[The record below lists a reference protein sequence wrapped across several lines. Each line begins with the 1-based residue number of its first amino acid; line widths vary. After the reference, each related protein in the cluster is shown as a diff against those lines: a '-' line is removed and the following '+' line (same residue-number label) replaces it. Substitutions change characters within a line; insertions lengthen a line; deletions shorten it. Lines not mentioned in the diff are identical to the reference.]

1 MTVDRKKLYII
12 SSVTLAVLL
21 ITLFAPMGSG
31 RIIAALLLL
40 PLAIIACVMIKKR
53 IALSMNA
60 KQVLLLVGVIGLLYF
75 VFYYVSG
82 VRFGFTKTGY
92 GINKPDILFL
102 YIIPIAVIIVCNELI
117 RHVLCVQ
124 GEKYGGVFAFFI
136 SLTADVIICAT
147 IPAITNIATFMD
159 VVGLTLFP
167 GLLGNLLYNYLS
179 KRYGIWPNIVFKGF
193 TVWAFY
199 LIPYGS
205 GISDSLLG
213 FINVILPIFVFLFI
227 DSLYEKKRKY
237 ALGNQS
243 VIFRVFSTAL
253 TVIAIVIMLGTVM
266 LISNQFRYGA
276 LVVAT
281 PSMTGE
287 LNQGDAAIFEQYDDQ
302 PIVEGQVIVF
312 EKDGSLIIHRVADIQ
327 TVNGVTRYFTK
338 GDANEDLD
346 AGYIH
351 TSDIVGCV
359 RYKIPYVGYPTIWL
373 RSLFKR

>member
-1 MTVDRKKLYII
+1 MTLDRKKLYII

-31 RIIAALLLL
+31 RIIAAILLL
-40 PLAIIACVMIKKR
+40 PLAIITCAMIKKR
-53 IALSMNA
+53 VALSMNA
-60 KQVLLLVGVIGLLYF
+60 KQVLLLISVIGLLYF

-92 GINKPDILFL
+92 GINKPDILLL

-124 GEKYGGVFAFFI
+124 SEKYGSVFAFFI
-136 SLTADVIICAT
+136 SLSADVIICAT
-147 IPAITNIATFMD
+147 IPAVTNMSTFMD
-159 VVGLTLFP
+159 VVGLTLVP
-167 GLLGNLLYNYLS
+167 GLMSNLLFNYLTA
-179 KRYGIWPNIVFKGF
+179 RYGIWPNIVYKGF

-205 GISDSLLG
+205 GISNSLLG
-213 FINVILPIFVFLFI
+213 FVNLILPIFVFLFI
-227 DSLYEKKRKY
+227 DSLYEKRRRY
-237 ALGNQS
+237 ALGNTS
-243 VIFRVFSTAL
+243 MTWRVFSGVLTA
-253 TVIAIVIMLGTVM
+253 IAVVIMLGTVM
-266 LISNQFRYGA
+266 LISNQFRYGL

-287 LNQGDAAIFEQYDDQ
+287 LNKGDAAIFEKYEDQ

-312 EKDGSLIIHRVADIQ
+312 EKDGSMIIHRVADIQ
-327 TVNGVTRYFTK
+327 TVNGTTRYFTK

-346 AGYIH
+346 AGFIQR
-351 TSDIVGCV
+351 SDIVGLV
-359 RYKIPYVGYPTIWL
+359 NYKVPYIGYPTLWM

>member
-31 RIIAALLLL
+31 RIIAAISLL
-40 PLAIIACVMIKKR
+40 PLAIIACMMIKKR
-53 IALSMNA
+53 LALSMNA
-60 KQVLLLVGVIGLLYF
+60 KQVLLLIGVIGLLYF

-82 VRFGFTKTGY
+82 LRFGFTKTGY

-102 YIIPIAVIIVCNELI
+102 YIIPIGVIIVCNELI

-124 GEKYGGVFAFFI
+124 GEKYGSVFAFFI
-136 SLTADVIICAT
+136 SLCADVLVLAT
-147 IPAITNIATFMD
+147 IPAITNMSTFMD
-159 VVGLTLFP
+159 VVGLTLLP
-167 GLLGNLLYNYLS
+167 GLLGNLLFNYLS
-179 KRYGIWPNIVFKGF
+179 KRYGIWPNIVYKGF

-205 GISDSLLG
+205 GISNSLLG
-213 FINVILPIFVFLFI
+213 FINLVCPIFIFLFI

-237 ALGNQS
+237 ALGKTS
-243 VIFRVFSTAL
+243 LIWRVFSRAL
-253 TVIAIVIMLGTVM
+253 TVIVITIMLGTVM
-266 LISNQFRYGA
+266 LISNQFKYGA

-287 LNQGDAAIFEQYDDQ
+287 LNQGDAAIFEKYDGT
-302 PIVEGQVIVF
+302 PVVEGQVIVF
-312 EKDGSLIIHRVADIQ
+312 ELNGSYIIHRVADIQ
-327 TVNGVTRYFTK
+327 TVNGMTRYFTK

-346 AGYIH
+346 AGYI
-351 TSDIVGCV
+351 TSSDIVGYV
-359 RYKIPYVGYPTIWL
+359 RYKIPYIGFPTLWL
-373 RSLFKR
+373 RSLFK

>member
-1 MTVDRKKLYII
+1 MTLDRKKLYII

-31 RIIAALLLL
+31 RIIAAILLL
-40 PLAIIACVMIKKR
+40 PLAIITCAMIKKR
-53 IALSMNA
+53 VALSMNA
-60 KQVLLLVGVIGLLYF
+60 KQVLLLISVIGLLYF

-92 GINKPDILFL
+92 GINKPDILLL

-124 GEKYGGVFAFFI
+124 SEKYGSVFAFFI
-136 SLTADVIICAT
+136 SLCTDVIICAT
-147 IPAITNIATFMD
+147 IPAVTNMSTFMD
-159 VVGLTLFP
+159 VVGLTLVP
-167 GLLGNLLYNYLS
+167 GLMSNLLFNYLTA
-179 KRYGIWPNIVFKGF
+179 RYGIWPNIVYKGF

-205 GISDSLLG
+205 GISNSLLG
-213 FINVILPIFVFLFI
+213 FVNLILPIFVFLFI
-227 DSLYEKKRKY
+227 DSFYEKRRRY
-237 ALGNQS
+237 ALGNTS
-243 VIFRVFSTAL
+243 MTWRVFSGVLTA
-253 TVIAIVIMLGTVM
+253 IAVVIMLGTVM
-266 LISNQFRYGA
+266 LISNQFRYGL

-287 LNQGDAAIFEQYDDQ
+287 LNKGDAAIFEKYEDQ

-312 EKDGSLIIHRVADIQ
+312 EKDDSMIIHRVADIQ
-327 TVNGVTRYFTK
+327 TVNGTTRYFTK

-346 AGYIH
+346 AGFIQR
-351 TSDIVGCV
+351 SDIVGLV
-359 RYKIPYVGYPTIWL
+359 NYKVPYIGYPTLWM